1 MTAVKAPSF
10 PNNQKSKAERR
21 TDMIMQ
27 LAVAAIPAYGDRSS
41 ILCTMKDV
49 TEAVDKLLEE
59 EKNCKK

>member
-10 PNNQKSKAERR
+10 PSNQKSKAERR

-27 LAVAAIPAYGDRSS
+27 LAVAALPAYGDRSS
-41 ILCTMKDV
+41 IICIMQVV
-49 TEAVDKLLEE
+49 TEAVDKLLDE